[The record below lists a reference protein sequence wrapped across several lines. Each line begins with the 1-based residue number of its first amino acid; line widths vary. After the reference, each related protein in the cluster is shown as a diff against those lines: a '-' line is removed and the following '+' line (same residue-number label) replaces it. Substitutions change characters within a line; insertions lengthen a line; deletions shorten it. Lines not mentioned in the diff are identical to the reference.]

1 MHKLTKDFWQERI
14 LPWEHRRYSILTL
27 LLPWTWPLR
36 SRLNLAAKILRPLC
50 KHPIKLL
57 ELGCGSGLLAAKLED
72 LPIEYTGFDIAEN
85 AITKAKKSYFAQSL
99 KFDFKTIDITSGVLP
114 KADITVFLG
123 LVDWL
128 NNAQLEHLFERIS
141 SDIIVFSY
149 TESRSSLESGLYRA
163 YRKHHDKHRDP
174 ACRARS
180 YASEYIAQSLQKN
193 NFLMRQ
199 TYKIHSGSPGYLVV
213 GKRKSES

>member
-14 LPWEHRRYSILTL
+14 LPWEYRRYSTLTL
-27 LLPWTWPLR
+27 PLPWTWPLR
-36 SRLNLAAKILRPLC
+36 SRLNLAAKILRSLC
-50 KHPIKLL
+50 EHPIKLL
-57 ELGCGSGLLAAKLED
+57 ELGCGSGLLAAKLVG

-85 AITKAKKSYFAQSL
+85 AIAKAKDSHFSQSL
-99 KFDFKTIDITSGVLP
+99 KFDFKTMDITSGILP
-114 KADITVFLG
+114 KVDVTVFLG

-128 NNAQLEHLFERIS
+128 NKDQLENLFERIS

-149 TESRSSLESGLYRA
+149 TESRSSLENGLYRA

-180 YASEYIAQSLQKN
+180 YAAEYIAQILQKN
-193 NFLMRQ
+193 NFLIRQ
-199 TYKIHSGSPGYLVV
+199 TYKIHFGSPGYLVV
-213 GKRKSES
+213 GTRKK